1 MSSDS
6 AQDSSPHP
14 SEPIRILPVENKKD
28 LRRFIRVPWP
38 IYADDPRWIPPLVIE
53 RAEHLSPKN
62 PYFEHASWQAWMA
75 VRGERPVGR
84 ISAQV
89 DQLRLEKF
97 QDATGSFGF
106 LEAEDDPETFAA
118 LTETAGDWLRQRG
131 MQRIQ
136 GPFNLSINDECGMLV
151 EGFETPPSVM
161 MGHARP
167 YYVERLEALGF
178 SKAKDL
184 FAYRIYTDFIVPRAM
199 KKLTARTSGRIVTRP
214 LEKSRLKED
223 LAVLH
228 ELFNDAWSDNWG
240 FVPFTQAEFDEL
252 GKNLSHLVDG
262 DYIQI
267 AELDGEPAAMIVAL
281 PNLNEAARDLDGRL
295 LPLGWLKLLW
305 RLKRHRLKTA
315 RITLMGVRKN
325 VQNSLVGMALAY
337 AVIDAVRLA
346 IIDHGVKEVEMSWIL
361 EENTGMRNII
371 ESLGSEAYKRYRIY
385 QKDLD

>member
-1 MSSDS
+1 
-6 AQDSSPHP
+6 
-14 SEPIRILPVENKKD
+14 
-28 LRRFIRVPWP
+28 
-38 IYADDPRWIPPLVIE
+38 
-53 RAEHLSPKN
+53 
-62 PYFEHASWQAWMA
+62 
-75 VRGERPVGR
+75 
-84 ISAQV
+84 
-89 DQLRLEKF
+89 
-97 QDATGSFGF
+97 
-106 LEAEDDPETFAA
+106 
-118 LTETAGDWLRQRG
+118 
-131 MQRIQ
+131 
-136 GPFNLSINDECGMLV
+136 
-151 EGFETPPSVM
+151 M

-167 YYVERLEALGF
+167 YYDERLQALGF

-184 FAYRIYTDFIVPRAM
+184 FAYRINTDFVVPRAM

-267 AELDGEPAAMIVAL
+267 AELDGKPAAMIVAL
-281 PNLNEAARDLDGRL
+281 PNLNEAARDLNGRL

-305 RLKRHRLKTA
+305 RLKRHKLKSA
-315 RITLMGVRKN
+315 RVTLMGVRKR

-346 IIDHGVKEVEMSWIL
+346 VIDRGVKEVEMSWIL

-385 QKDLD
+385 EKDLY